1 MQFQFLQASPK
12 GEVNGSLWS
21 WEFTVIPIKMAFEKS
36 FHNAKLFIKT
46 SMPVDIM
53 WCSDR
58 MGIGTERLP
67 VGPVLEPSGIGNT
80 MTVISERH
88 VSRSNLGS

>member
-1 MQFQFLQASPK
+1 MVVVVP
-12 GEVNGSLWS
+12 
-21 WEFTVIPIKMAFEKS
+21 VIPIKMAFEKS

-58 MGIGTERLP
+58 VGIGTERLP
-67 VGPVLEPSGIGNT
+67 VGPVLEPAGIEKE
-80 MTVISERH
+80 MAVITERH
-88 VSRSNLGS
+88 GSSGDLGS